1 MIRPETFSPASI
13 VVIGA
18 SRDPSKIG
26 GKILHNLLNSHF
38 DGDLFAINP
47 KESEILGVPCP
58 PLAELPSC
66 DLAIICVPAQFCEE
80 YVTVLLQEKAV
91 KAIIIVSAGF
101 AESSAWGAALQQR
114 LVDLA
119 DAHECTLIGPNCT
132 GILTATYSGIFAGPI
147 PPLDPAGCDFVS
159 GSGAT
164 AAFVVEEGILQ
175 GLPFSRIVT
184 VGNSAQTRVEDMLA
198 YWDETYVPG
207 KSARVKLI
215 YMESV
220 QDPGTL
226 LSAASSLAAKGCI
239 LAAIKAG
246 TSGAGQRAAS
256 SHTGALSSS
265 DSFVSALM
273 RRAGI
278 VRCSSRYEL
287 IQTATAALIGTDL
300 FTGIRK
306 PSLPRFAI
314 VTHAGGP
321 GVILTDTLSAAGC
334 EIPELS
340 GKRFEELGSRL
351 HPGSSVSNPIDF
363 LATGTDGQ
371 LDDIL
376 TTLESSGTV
385 DAAAVIFGS
394 PGLNRVDAVYD
405 VIGKAMRRAALPIF
419 PVLPSPVTAEEEMQ
433 GFSETY
439 RLPFF
444 TDEAALGSAVKRLL
458 PQRISNSSESLPTP
472 PRQETAEDIR
482 KIIAA
487 APEGY
492 LDPGSCSRILALC
505 GIATPAEHIS
515 TSADEI
521 TDFFRSAAGPVALK
535 AVGPLHKS
543 DSGGVLLNLAS
554 ETAVREGVAV
564 LMAKPETTA
573 VLAQKMVG
581 GVELCSG
588 AVRDGPFGHL
598 IMTGL
603 GGIYV
608 EVLKDLAEE
617 LVPVTREQA
626 EQMLESLQS
635 YPLLQGVR
643 GKPGIDIGRFSS
655 YIAAVSRLLEIAPEI
670 CELDINPLMAE
681 GGSIAAVDARI
692 RIER

>member
-18 SRDPSKIG
+18 SRDPAKIG

-47 KESEILGVPCP
+47 KESEIMGVPCP
-58 PLAELPSC
+58 PLAELPPC

-80 YVTVLLQEKAV
+80 YAAVLVKEKQV
-91 KAIIIVSAGF
+91 KALIIVSAGF
-101 AESSAWGAALQQR
+101 AESSSEGAALQQR
-114 LVDLA
+114 LVELA
-119 DAHECTLIGPNCT
+119 DSHECTLIGPNCT
-132 GILTATYSGIFAGPI
+132 GILTPTYSGIFAGPI

-184 VGNSAQTRVEDMLA
+184 VGNSAQTGVEDVLA
-198 YWDETYVPG
+198 YWDETYIPG
-207 KSARVKLI
+207 KSSRVKLI
-215 YMESV
+215 YMESI

-226 LSAASSLAAKGCI
+226 LSAAASLTAKGCI
-239 LAAIKAG
+239 IAAIKAG
-246 TSGAGQRAAS
+246 SSGAGQRAAS

-273 RRAGI
+273 RKAGI
-278 VRCSSRYEL
+278 VRCSSRHEL
-287 IQTATAALIGTDL
+287 IQTATAALMGTDL
-300 FTGIRK
+300 FTGNGNQ
-306 PSLPRFAI
+306 LHPRFAI

-340 GKRFEELGSRL
+340 GKRFEELASRL

-363 LATGTDGQ
+363 LATGTAGQ

-376 TTLESSGTV
+376 TTLESSGAV

-394 PGLNRVDAVYD
+394 PGLTRVDAVYD
-405 VIGKAMRRAALPIF
+405 VIGKAMRRSVLPIF
-419 PVLPSPVTAEEEMQ
+419 PVLPSPVTAEEEMR

-444 TDEAALGSAVKRLL
+444 TDEAALGTAVKRLL
-458 PQRISNSSESLPTP
+458 PQRISNSLDSLPTSP
-472 PRQETAEDIR
+472 QPEAAEEIR
-482 KIIAA
+482 RIIAA
-487 APEGY
+487 APNGY
-492 LDPGSCSRILALC
+492 LEPGSCSRLLTLC
-505 GIATPAEHIS
+505 GIATPGERVS
-515 TSADEI
+515 TSVEEI
-521 TDFFRSAAGPVALK
+521 VSFFHSKSGPVALK

-543 DSGGVLLNLAS
+543 DSGGVLLNLAG
-554 ETAVREGVAV
+554 ETAVRDGFAA
-564 LMAKPETTA
+564 LMAIPEATA
-573 VLAQKMVG
+573 VLCQEMAG
-581 GVELCSG
+581 GQELFIG
-588 AVRDGPFGHL
+588 AVREEPFGHL

-603 GGIYV
+603 GGIYI

-617 LVPVTREQA
+617 LVPVTTKRAKE
-626 EQMLESLQS
+626 MLESLQS

-643 GKPGIDIGRFSS
+643 GKAGIDIERFTR
-655 YIAAVSRLLEIAPEI
+655 YIAAVSRLLEVAPEI

-681 GGSIAAVDARI
+681 GDSIVAVDARI